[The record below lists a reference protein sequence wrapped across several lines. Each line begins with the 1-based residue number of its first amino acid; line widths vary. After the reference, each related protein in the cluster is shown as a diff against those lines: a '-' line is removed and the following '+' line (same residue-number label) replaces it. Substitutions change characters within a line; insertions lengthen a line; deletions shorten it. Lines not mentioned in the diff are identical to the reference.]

1 MGCRPWHPDAGHELE
16 DRKGTTVTIKRPNE
30 VKLVGEL
37 TMQVAPILA
46 GRPPEIQGAVL
57 CKCLALWLAG
67 WASDLPPAERDAQR
81 EEMLAFHL
89 KYVREMVAT
98 YDLARE
104 RKARKKKAAPGRAAR

>member
-1 MGCRPWHPDAGHELE
+1 M
-16 DRKGTTVTIKRPNE
+16 TIKRPNE

-98 YDLARE
+98 YNLARE